1 MTKVKIQAAAGK
13 IATKGCHGQTAE
25 NQADTSKGKLTN
37 TKLLAPSLT

>member
-25 NQADTSKGKLTN
+25 NQADTSKGKGN

>member
-1 MTKVKIQAAAGK
+1 MTKVKIQTTTGK

-25 NQADTSKGKLTN
+25 SQADTSKGKLTN